1 MNVIIKQLFIML
13 GFLSCITDK
22 CLDLIIMAAS
32 PTIEYLIWSGIL
44 I

>member
-22 CLDLIIMAAS
+22 HLDLIIMAAS
-32 PTIEYLIWSGIL
+32 PTIEYLFDDYIL
-44 I
+44 D